1 MNQQLLNDIS
11 KYVETHIGEFHA
23 ARIAKL
29 QNMNLK
35 EILKR
40 KNPYMLIAKRSLSAA
55 EIVEMLVEEEM
66 RLEEEKLF
74 ADWLRNI
81 ALYVLQLIGKNS
93 LLMQNTSIHELCKSD
108 FWKSCTNDEQLFCT
122 LVEPAIVRC
131 FAEDE
136 VYQSAYARKL
146 NGLTREFIEA
156 YCNEE
161 FSYDWNKLKH
171 AMLWG

>member
-55 EIVEMLVEEEM
+55 EIVEMVVEEEM
-66 RLEEEKLF
+66 KLEEEKLF
-74 ADWLRNI
+74 ADWLRSI
-81 ALYVLQLIGKNS
+81 ALYVLQLLGKNS
-93 LLMQNTSIHELCKSD
+93 LLMQTPSIQVLCKSD
-108 FWKSCTNDEQLFCT
+108 FWQSYTNDEELFST
-122 LVEPAIVRC
+122 LIEPAILQC

-136 VYQSAYARKL
+136 AYHAAYARKL
-146 NGLTREFIEA
+146 NGFTKEFINA
-156 YCNEE
+156 YCGED
-161 FSYDWNKLKH
+161 FTFDWNKLKQ